1 MRKIL
6 IYVLVAVSVAANAQA
21 LRFRRIQNT
30 TAQDAAEAE
39 STSGV
44 RTLKTIG
51 STATA
56 PLPCMGS
63 PRVPVILVQ
72 FQNKKFSVADTDE
85 GVLRSYDQF
94 FNGDEEVRPGTT
106 GSESA
111 CSVREYY
118 HQQSG
123 GQFTPE
129 FSIIG
134 PVTLSNDY
142 EYYGKNNSGAGS
154 DMNINA
160 FYSEACRLAVENFSV
175 DWSVFDNKNN
185 GKVGFVF
192 FIYAGEGENNTWD
205 AEKSNYDPNNI
216 WPKEGSSS
224 KTVSYEGKS
233 VTFGAYG
240 CTSEL
245 YLDTQDGIGVTVHEL
260 GHGLGLPDMYD
271 VYYSS
276 YNLFGMDI
284 WDVMD
289 SGCYTMLGRWP
300 CNMTAYER
308 DFMGWYPLET
318 LDPDQAYTLE
328 LKSLSDHGK
337 CYKLPNKENANEYL
351 ILENRQNKGLDT
363 YMGYADAGYYNANG
377 ANHGLMVTHVD
388 YNSGSWTGN
397 TVNTSRNHQRMTIVP
412 ADGELISNIAEG
424 FTPEHA
430 KSIHGDLY
438 PGEKNVTELT
448 SYAAFTG
455 EKFSFTVDNIRETAD
470 GTILVDIN
478 GGDPSVG
485 IRLTADSPVL
495 SEVVEVYSPSG
506 LLLSSPQK
514 GLNIVRTADGKVQ
527 KVYVR

>member
-1 MRKIL
+1 MGWKSETTFYSLSHFCCTIENNAVSSLRKYNMCMRKIL

-39 STSGV
+39 STNGV
-44 RTLKTIG
+44 RTLKTVG

-118 HQQSG
+118 RQQSG

-175 DWSVFDNKNN
+175 DWSIFDNKNN

-271 VYYSS
+271 VSVWI
-276 YNLFGMDI
+276 FGM
-284 WDVMD
+284 
-289 SGCYTMLGRWP
+289 
-300 CNMTAYER
+300 
-308 DFMGWYPLET
+308 
-318 LDPDQAYTLE
+318 
-328 LKSLSDHGK
+328 
-337 CYKLPNKENANEYL
+337 
-351 ILENRQNKGLDT
+351 
-363 YMGYADAGYYNANG
+363 
-377 ANHGLMVTHVD
+377 
-388 YNSGSWTGN
+388 
-397 TVNTSRNHQRMTIVP
+397 
-412 ADGELISNIAEG
+412 
-424 FTPEHA
+424 
-430 KSIHGDLY
+430 
-438 PGEKNVTELT
+438 
-448 SYAAFTG
+448 
-455 EKFSFTVDNIRETAD
+455 
-470 GTILVDIN
+470 
-478 GGDPSVG
+478 
-485 IRLTADSPVL
+485 
-495 SEVVEVYSPSG
+495 
-506 LLLSSPQK
+506 
-514 GLNIVRTADGKVQ
+514 
-527 KVYVR
+527 